1 MDEDRGLQEASQMKP
16 GTKEEY
22 VKPELTVHGT
32 VQELTQAIG
41 LKGADGIT
49 GSNTL

>member
-1 MDEDRGLQEASQMKP
+1 MDEGRTAQKGSQTKP
-16 GTKEEY
+16 GEKEEY
-22 VKPELTVHGT
+22 VTPELIVHGT